1 MNQSYAQYI
10 GYPLPQVELAIRT
23 AFNGRV
29 MILKPTDSVTA
40 NIDMGRLQVHI
51 DDQGIITRIVQG

>member
-23 AFNGRV
+23 AFEGRV
-29 MILKPTDSVTA
+29 MVLKPTDAITA
-40 NIDMGRLQVHI
+40 NFDMGRLQVWV